1 MGRILGDLI
10 SKAEDESG
18 TMIIESEVKSKD
30 HFDVECS
37 GNEADDEEDEEN
49 GFYTT
54 NWANAIDDT
63 MLILNATSTIII
75 A

>member
-1 MGRILGDLI
+1 MFKKVFGSRFEILIFDKEVGRILGDLI
-10 SKAEDESG
+10 SEAEDESG

-54 NWANAIDDT
+54 N
-63 MLILNATSTIII
+63 
-75 A
+75 